1 MNERLVLGRRLVKG
15 LGVGPRVRLSE
26 RSSLLVV
33 GPTQVGKTSSL
44 VVPAILGWCDAVV
57 VTSVKSDV
65 VNVTRRWRGALG
77 SVQVLEPGRER
88 GLTWDPLEGV
98 HSLRHAL
105 RVAHELTSHSSAH
118 ADADFWNSL
127 AAKLV
132 AALFVRAC
140 ERGLRVFDV
149 ATLIESRDF
158 DPWLGRGEAAALLED
173 FLRHDPKTLDGVL
186 TTAETMLLPW
196 RFAQPLARVREV
208 VHGANTLYLV
218 SPRGEQRHYEPLF
231 RGALRMVLEEQ
242 QRLSDEGRARRLLL
256 VLDEAASVAPLE
268 DLDEL
273 AATLAGL
280 SVTLVTVVQDF
291 AQLSAR
297 WGRRAATIVNNH
309 TTRCVLGGL
318 ADPGVS
324 TYLPEAAGTAQ
335 NPLRR
340 RAPGTAI
347 VVARSAPPVGV
358 RLRPWWTQTH
368 LRPRGHLDLATIR
381 RWQRRAT

>member
-1 MNERLVLGRRLVKG
+1 MNARLVLGRRLVG
-15 LGVGPRVRLSE
+15 GAGVGARVRLGE

-44 VVPAILGWCDAVV
+44 VVPAILGWSDAVV

-65 VNVTRRWRGALG
+65 VSVTRRWRDALG
-77 SVQVLEPGRER
+77 LVQVLEPGRER

-98 HSLRHAL
+98 TTLRHAL
-105 RVAHELTSHSSAH
+105 RVAHELTSRSSAH
-118 ADADFWNSL
+118 ADAEFWNAL
-127 AAKLV
+127 AAKFV
-132 AALFVRAC
+132 AGLFVRAR
-140 ERGLRVFDV
+140 ERGRGVFDV
-149 ATLIESRDF
+149 AAVIESRDF
-158 DPWLGRGEAAALLED
+158 DPWLGAGEASRLLED
-173 FLRHDPKTLDGVL
+173 FLRHDAKTLDGVL

-196 RFAQPLARVREV
+196 RFAQPMARVREV

-242 QRLSDEGRARRLLL
+242 QRVSDEGRARRLLL

-291 AQLSAR
+291 SQLSAR
-297 WGRRAATIVNNH
+297 WGKRAATIVNNH
-309 TTRCVLGGL
+309 TTRAVLGGL
-318 ADPGVS
+318 ADPGVA
-324 TYLPEAAGTAQ
+324 TYLPEAAGDAQ
-335 NPLRR
+335 SPLRR

-347 VVARSAPPVGV
+347 IIARSAPPVAV
-358 RLRPWWTQTH
+358 RLTPWWRQRR
-368 LRPRGHLDLATIR
+368 LRPRGRVDLATIR
-381 RWQRRAT
+381 RGQRRAT